1 MKKTLTYTLLAASI
15 FALAGIGIASANGG
29 LDGFKLRSQQMLE
42 KGIVTQEQ
50 VDEKMARI
58 QAHHTAVFEERASV
72 LGLSAEE
79 LKAKLAEGKTCPEI
93 AEEQGID
100 PEQLRQQMGE
110 LRLEHAK
117 ERLDQMVVDGKITQ
131 EQADE
136 RYEQIKEHP
145 ERKPFRLGNF
155 PGKKGRMIH

>member
-1 MKKTLTYTLLAASI
+1 MKKTLTYTLLAASV
-15 FALAGIGIASANGG
+15 FALAGIGMVSANGG

-58 QAHHTAVFEERASV
+58 QAHHTAVFEERGSF

-93 AEEQGID
+93 AEEQGMD

-110 LRLEHAK
+110 YRLEHLQ
-117 ERLDQMVVDGKITQ
+117 ERLDQMVADGKITQ

-136 RYEQIKEHP
+136 KYKIMKEYP
-145 ERKPFRLGNF
+145 QEEPFRMGNF
-155 PGKKGRMIH
+155 HGKGGKFNR